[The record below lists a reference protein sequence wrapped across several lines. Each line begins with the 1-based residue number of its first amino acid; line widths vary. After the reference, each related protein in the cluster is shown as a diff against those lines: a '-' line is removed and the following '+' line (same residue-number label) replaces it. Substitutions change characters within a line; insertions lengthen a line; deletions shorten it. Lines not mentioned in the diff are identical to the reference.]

1 MILRP
6 YQTSNIA
13 DLRKM
18 FASGKKRVI
27 YQLPTGGG
35 KTAVFSEITRLA
47 ASIGNRVLII
57 TDRQELH
64 QQGGDALARL
74 GVRHEEVT
82 AKTKYLPSAPVCVAM
97 VETIKRRLHRP
108 DYTSFVKSFSLI
120 IIDEA
125 HCQTFTKLFEAL
137 DETQLVLGVTAT
149 PIRTGKMR
157 ELKEDYDGIV
167 RGPEIYNLIY
177 EGYLVPSVHFGVEVD
192 LSSIRITAGE
202 YNEGDQ
208 GKVYG
213 DRKLFDG
220 VIENW
225 RERAEGRK
233 TLVFCATVQN
243 SVDLYQEFNDAGIS
257 AAHVDGGTAEVER
270 KRIFADFKSGLYTVL
285 CNCGIATK
293 GYDCPEISCIVLYRA
308 TMSLPLYLQMI
319 GRGSRIFPGKENF
332 IILDFGQN
340 HRHGFYGTPR
350 TWTLE
355 NPKKK
360 KKTDVFGVKN
370 CKQCD
375 ALIPVAAR
383 TCTVCGYVYEMSDSE
398 KSKERLIV
406 MLKELSPSQ
415 IQRFA
420 NNASLGELEI
430 IREEK
435 NYSPM
440 WVWHKLRTVEEFVEL
455 EKMKSY
461 KKGWALKKANE
472 FLRLNLDWRECYG

>member
-1 MILRP
+1 MYLKSIKLVGFKSFVDATTFPIKSNMNAIVGPNGCGKSNVVDAIRWVIGESSAKQLRG
-6 YQTSNIA
+6 QSMA
-13 DLRKM
+13 DVIFNGTNSRKPV
-18 FASGKKRVI
+18 GKA
-27 YQLPTGGG
+27 
-35 KTAVFSEITRLA
+35 AV
-47 ASIGNRVLII
+47 
-57 TDRQELH
+57 ELLFDNSD
-64 QQGGDALARL
+64 GRL
-74 GVRHEEVT
+74 GGEFAKYTEV
-82 AKTKYLPSAPVCVAM
+82 A
-97 VETIKRRLHRP
+97 IRREVSRDGQS
-108 DYTSFVKSFSLI
+108 DYFLNGTGCRRKD
-120 IIDEA
+120 IIDI
-125 HCQTFTKLFEAL
+125 F
-137 DETQLVLGVTAT
+137 LG
-149 PIRTGKMR
+149 TG
-157 ELKEDYDGIV
+157 L
-167 RGPEIYNLIY
+167 GPRSYAIIE
-177 EGYLVPSVHFGVEVD
+177 
-192 LSSIRITAGE
+192 
-202 YNEGDQ
+202 Q
-208 GKVYG
+208 GMVS
-213 DRKLFDG
+213 RL
-220 VIENW
+220 IENW

-243 SVDLYQEFNDAGIS
+243 SVDLCQEFNDAGIS
-257 AAHVDGGTAEVER
+257 AAHVDGGTAEEER

-293 GYDCPEISCIVLYRA
+293 GYDCPEVSCIVLYRA

-340 HRHGFYGTPR
+340 HRHGFYDTPR

-360 KKTDVFGVKN
+360 KKTDVFSVKN

-383 TCTVCGYVYEMSDSE
+383 TCSVCGYVYEVSDGE

-420 NNASLGELEI
+420 NNASLEELEI

-455 EKMKSY
+455 EKMKGY